1 MILYPK
7 LYLEKVTDITIEILK
22 KYHIEA
28 LILDMDNTL
37 LDFDKK
43 IVEGGKQ
50 WVEQLKRNGIK
61 ICIASNSGKKEKVE
75 MLSNELG
82 IENYILWSMKPLK
95 FGVKKAQKI
104 LKTKNE
110 NIAVVGDQIFTDVLA
125 GNFSGIRLTLLVK
138 PIRDKKNPFCR
149 FKRLLEKPLL
159 AVYRKREKKRNSK

>member
-50 WVEQLKRNGIK
+50 WVEQLKKNGIK

-82 IENYILWSMKPLK
+82 IENYILWYMKLLK
-95 FGVKKAQKI
+95 CGVKKAQKI

-110 NIAVVGDQIFTDVLA
+110 NIAVVGDQIFTDVIVA
-125 GNFSGIRLTLLVK
+125 NRCHMFSILVK
-138 PIRDKKNPFCR
+138 PIKEKDIWITKMKRPFENHIIQK
-149 FKRLLEKPLL
+149 FLKETKEGEK
-159 AVYRKREKKRNSK
+159 

>member
-7 LYLEKVTDITIEILK
+7 LYLEKVTDITIELLK

-61 ICIASNSGKKEKVE
+61 ICIASNSGKKEKVQL
-75 MLSNELG
+75 LSNEVG

-110 NIAVVGDQIFTDVLA
+110 NIAVVGDQIFTDVIVA
-125 GNFSGIRLTLLVK
+125 NRCHMFSILVK
-138 PIRDKKNPFCR
+138 PIKEKDIWITKMKRPLENYIIQKFLKKT
-149 FKRLLEKPLL
+149 KEGEK
-159 AVYRKREKKRNSK
+159 

>member
-7 LYLEKVTDITIEILK
+7 LYLEKVTDITIELLK

-50 WVEQLKRNGIK
+50 WVDQLKRNGIK

-110 NIAVVGDQIFTDVLA
+110 NIAVVGDQIFTDVIVA
-125 GNFSGIRLTLLVK
+125 NRCHMFSILVK
-138 PIRDKKNPFCR
+138 PIKEKDIWITKMKRPFENHIIQK
-149 FKRLLEKPLL
+149 FLKEMKEGEK
-159 AVYRKREKKRNSK
+159 

>member
-61 ICIASNSGKKEKVE
+61 ICIASNSEKKEKVE

-110 NIAVVGDQIFTDVLA
+110 NIAVVGDQIFTDVIVA
-125 GNFSGIRLTLLVK
+125 NRCHMFSILVK
-138 PIRDKKNPFCR
+138 PIKEKDIWITKMKRPFENHIIQK
-149 FKRLLEKPLL
+149 FLKETKEGEK
-159 AVYRKREKKRNSK
+159 

>member
-7 LYLEKVTDITIEILK
+7 LYLEKVTDITIELLK

-110 NIAVVGDQIFTDVLA
+110 NIAVVGDQIFTDVIVA
-125 GNFSGIRLTLLVK
+125 NRCHMFSILVK
-138 PIRDKKNPFCR
+138 PIKEKDIWITKMKRPFENHIIQK
-149 FKRLLEKPLL
+149 FLKETKEGEK
-159 AVYRKREKKRNSK
+159 

>member
-75 MLSNELG
+75 MLSNELE

-110 NIAVVGDQIFTDVLA
+110 NIVVVGDQIFTDVIVA
-125 GNFSGIRLTLLVK
+125 NRCHMFSILVK
-138 PIRDKKNPFCR
+138 PIKEKDIWITKMKRPFENHIIQK
-149 FKRLLEKPLL
+149 FLKETKEGEK
-159 AVYRKREKKRNSK
+159 

>member
-7 LYLEKVTDITIEILK
+7 LYLEKVTDITIEILN

-61 ICIASNSGKKEKVE
+61 ICIASNSGKREKVE

-110 NIAVVGDQIFTDVLA
+110 NIAVVGDQIFTDVIVA
-125 GNFSGIRLTLLVK
+125 NRCHMFYILVK
-138 PIRDKKNPFCR
+138 PIKEKDIWITKMKRPFENHIIQK
-149 FKRLLEKPLL
+149 FLKETKEGEK
-159 AVYRKREKKRNSK
+159 

>member
-75 MLSNELG
+75 MLSNELE

-110 NIAVVGDQIFTDVLA
+110 NIAVVGDQIFTDVIVA
-125 GNFSGIRLTLLVK
+125 NRCHMFSILVK
-138 PIRDKKNPFCR
+138 PIKEKDIWITKMKRPFENHIIQK
-149 FKRLLEKPLL
+149 FLKETKEGEK
-159 AVYRKREKKRNSK
+159 

>member
-7 LYLEKVTDITIEILK
+7 LYLEKVTDITIELLK
-22 KYHIEA
+22 KYHIEV

-50 WVEQLKRNGIK
+50 WVEQLKSNGIK
-61 ICIASNSGKKEKVE
+61 ICIASNSGKKEKVQL
-75 MLSNELG
+75 LSNEVG

-110 NIAVVGDQIFTDVLA
+110 NIAVVGDQIFTDVIVA
-125 GNFSGIRLTLLVK
+125 NRCHMFSILVK
-138 PIRDKKNPFCR
+138 PIKEKDIWITKMKRPLENYIIQKFLKKT
-149 FKRLLEKPLL
+149 KEGEK
-159 AVYRKREKKRNSK
+159 

>member
-110 NIAVVGDQIFTDVLA
+110 NIAVVGDQIFTDVIVA
-125 GNFSGIRLTLLVK
+125 NRCHMFSILVK
-138 PIRDKKNPFCR
+138 PIKEKDIWITKMKRPLENYIIQKFLKKT
-149 FKRLLEKPLL
+149 KEGEK
-159 AVYRKREKKRNSK
+159 

>member
-7 LYLEKVTDITIEILK
+7 LYLEKVTDITIELLK

-50 WVEQLKRNGIK
+50 WIEQLKRNGIK

-75 MLSNELG
+75 MLSNELE

-110 NIAVVGDQIFTDVLA
+110 NIAVVGDQIFTDVIVA
-125 GNFSGIRLTLLVK
+125 NRCHMFSILVK
-138 PIRDKKNPFCR
+138 PIKEKDIWITKMKRPFENHIIQK
-149 FKRLLEKPLL
+149 FLKETKEGEK
-159 AVYRKREKKRNSK
+159 

>member
-50 WVEQLKRNGIK
+50 WVEQLKKNGIK

-110 NIAVVGDQIFTDVLA
+110 NIAVVGDQIFTDVIVA
-125 GNFSGIRLTLLVK
+125 NRCHMFSILVK
-138 PIRDKKNPFCR
+138 PIKEKDIWITKMKRPFENHIIQK
-149 FKRLLEKPLL
+149 FLKETKEGEK
-159 AVYRKREKKRNSK
+159 

>member
-7 LYLEKVTDITIEILK
+7 LYLEKVTDITIELLK

-110 NIAVVGDQIFTDVLA
+110 NIAVVGDQIFTDVIVA
-125 GNFSGIRLTLLVK
+125 NRCHMFSILVK
-138 PIRDKKNPFCR
+138 PIKEKDIWITKMKRPLENYIIQKFLKKT
-149 FKRLLEKPLL
+149 KEGEK
-159 AVYRKREKKRNSK
+159 

>member
-7 LYLEKVTDITIEILK
+7 LYLEKVTDITIEKLK

-110 NIAVVGDQIFTDVLA
+110 NIAVVGDQIFTDVIVA
-125 GNFSGIRLTLLVK
+125 NRCHMFSILVK
-138 PIRDKKNPFCR
+138 PIKEKDIWITKMKRPFENHIIQK
-149 FKRLLEKPLL
+149 FLKETKEGEK
-159 AVYRKREKKRNSK
+159 

>member
-7 LYLEKVTDITIEILK
+7 LYLEKVTDITIELLK

-50 WVEQLKRNGIK
+50 WVEQLKRNEIK

-75 MLSNELG
+75 MLSNELEIG
-82 IENYILWSMKPLK
+82 NYILWSMKPLK

-110 NIAVVGDQIFTDVLA
+110 NIAVVGDQIFTDVIVANRCHML
-125 GNFSGIRLTLLVK
+125 SILVK
-138 PIRDKKNPFCR
+138 PIKEKDIWITKMKRPLENYIIQKFLKKT
-149 FKRLLEKPLL
+149 KEGEK
-159 AVYRKREKKRNSK
+159 

>member
-37 LDFDKK
+37 LDCDKK
-43 IVEGGKQ
+43 IVEGVKQ

-75 MLSNELG
+75 MLSNELE

-110 NIAVVGDQIFTDVLA
+110 NIAVVGDQIFTDVIVA
-125 GNFSGIRLTLLVK
+125 NRCHMFSILVK
-138 PIRDKKNPFCR
+138 PIKEKDIWITKMKRPFENHIIQK
-149 FKRLLEKPLL
+149 FLKETKEGEK
-159 AVYRKREKKRNSK
+159 

>member
-110 NIAVVGDQIFTDVLA
+110 NIAVVGDQIFTDVIVA
-125 GNFSGIRLTLLVK
+125 NRCHMFSILVK
-138 PIRDKKNPFCR
+138 PIKEKDIWITKMKRPFENHIIQK
-149 FKRLLEKPLL
+149 FLKETKEGEK
-159 AVYRKREKKRNSK
+159 

>member
-75 MLSNELG
+75 MLSNELE

-110 NIAVVGDQIFTDVLA
+110 NIAVVGDQIFTDVIVA
-125 GNFSGIRLTLLVK
+125 NRCHMFSTLVK
-138 PIRDKKNPFCR
+138 PIKEKDIWITKMKRPFENHIIQK
-149 FKRLLEKPLL
+149 FLKETKEGEK
-159 AVYRKREKKRNSK
+159 